1 MGRYLVRRV
10 AQIAP
15 VILALVIFNFVL
27 VHIAPGDPA
36 TALAGDSAPLEYVEK
51 LRTSYG
57 LDQPLYTQL
66 FIYLQKLVQG
76 DLGYSFAY
84 RKPVLDVLV
93 SRINPT
99 LLLVGVSQL
108 LAIPLGIVLGAAA
121 ARRRN
126 GWFDNILSASMLALY
141 SVPVFWLGLVFIL
154 FFAVHAQWLP
164 SSGMMNFS
172 YGRPPDPW
180 DIARHL
186 VLPLSVLVL
195 HSLPIYARI
204 TRESVIEAA
213 QDDSVTTARAIGYP
227 DGTVF
232 RRFALR
238 NALLPVTTVA
248 GLSLSSLFAGALLV
262 ETVFAWPG
270 MGRLMYD
277 AVAQRDFPVLMG
289 GFLFTSLMVVVGS
302 LATDIVYV
310 YLDPRVVYK

>member
-1 MGRYLVRRV
+1 MPRYLMRRV
-10 AQIAP
+10 AQILP

-36 TALAGDSAPLEYVEK
+36 TALAGDNAPLEYIEE
-51 LRTSYG
+51 LRASYG
-57 LDQPLYTQL
+57 LNEPLHVQL
-66 FIYLQKLVQG
+66 GIYLQKLVQG

-84 RKPVLDVLV
+84 RKPVLEVLL
-93 SRINPT
+93 SRLAPT
-99 LLLVGVSQL
+99 LLLVGISQL
-108 LAIPLGIVLGAAA
+108 IAIPLGILLGALA
-121 ARRRN
+121 ARHRN
-126 GWFDNILSASMLALY
+126 SWLDTFISTSMLALY
-141 SVPVFWLGLVFIL
+141 SIPVFWLGLVFIL
-154 FFAVHAQWLP
+154 YFAVHLQWLP
-164 SSGMMNFS
+164 SSGMMGFT
-172 YGRPPDPW
+172 YGRSPDPF

-195 HSLPIYARI
+195 HSLPTYGRI

-213 QDDSVTTARAIGYP
+213 QDDSIVTARAIGYSESV
-227 DGTVF
+227 VF

-238 NALLPVTTVA
+238 NALLPVVTLA

-277 AVAQRDFPVLMG
+277 AVSQRDFPVLMG
-289 GFLFTSLMVVVGS
+289 GFLFTSIMVVIGS
-302 LATDIVYV
+302 LITDIVYV

>member
-1 MGRYLVRRV
+1 MGRYLFRRI

-27 VHIAPGDPA
+27 VHVAPGDPA
-36 TALAGDSAPLEYVEK
+36 TALAGDSAPIEYVEQ
-51 LRTSYG
+51 LRQSYG
-57 LDQPLYTQL
+57 LNEPLYVQL
-66 FIYLQKLVQG
+66 GVYLQKLVSG

-84 RKPVLDVLV
+84 RKPVLEVLL
-93 SRINPT
+93 SRLNPT
-99 LLLVGVSQL
+99 LMLVGISQL
-108 LAIPLGIVLGAAA
+108 IAIPIGIALGALA
-121 ARRRN
+121 ARNRN
-126 GWFDNILSASMLALY
+126 GWADNVISTTMLALY
-141 SVPVFWLGLVFIL
+141 SIPVFWLGLVFIL
-154 FFAVHAQWLP
+154 FFAVQMQWLP
-164 SSGMMNFS
+164 SSGMMSFS
-172 YGRPPDPW
+172 YGRPPDPF

-186 VLPLSVLVL
+186 MLPLSVLVL

-227 DGTVF
+227 ENVVF
-232 RRFALR
+232 RKFALR

-277 AVAQRDFPVLMG
+277 AVSQRDFPVLMG
-289 GFLFTSLMVVVGS
+289 GFLFTSIMVVIGS
-302 LATDIVYV
+302 LITDIIYV

>member
-1 MGRYLVRRV
+1 MPRYLMRRV
-10 AQIAP
+10 AQILP

-36 TALAGDSAPLEYVEK
+36 TALAGDNAPLEYIEE
-51 LRTSYG
+51 LRASYG
-57 LDQPLYTQL
+57 LNEPLHVQL
-66 FIYLQKLVQG
+66 GIYLQKLVQG

-84 RKPVLDVLV
+84 RKPVLEVLL
-93 SRINPT
+93 SRLTPT
-99 LLLVGVSQL
+99 LLLVGISQL
-108 LAIPLGIVLGAAA
+108 VAIPLGILLGALA
-121 ARRRN
+121 ARHRN
-126 GWFDNILSASMLALY
+126 SWLDTFISTSMLALY
-141 SVPVFWLGLVFIL
+141 SIPVFWLGLVLIL
-154 FFAVHAQWLP
+154 YFAVQLQWLP
-164 SSGMMNFS
+164 SSGMMGFS
-172 YGRPPDPW
+172 YGRPPDPF

-195 HSLPIYARI
+195 HSLPTYGRI

-213 QDDSVTTARAIGYP
+213 QDDSIVTARAIGYSESV
-227 DGTVF
+227 VF

-238 NALLPVTTVA
+238 NALLPVVTVA

-277 AVAQRDFPVLMG
+277 AVSQRDFPVLMG
-289 GFLFTSLMVVVGS
+289 GFLFTSIMVVVGS
-302 LATDIVYV
+302 LITDIVYV

>member
-1 MGRYLVRRV
+1 MGRYLVRRI

-51 LRTSYG
+51 LLASYG

-66 FIYLQKLVQG
+66 FIYLQKLAQG

-84 RKPVLDVLV
+84 RKPVLEVLV

-108 LAIPLGIVLGAAA
+108 LAIPLGIALGAVA

-164 SSGMMNFS
+164 SSGMMSFT

-186 VLPLSVLVL
+186 ILPLSVLVL

-227 DGTVF
+227 EGAVF

-302 LATDIVYV
+302 LATDIIYV